1 MTWVLWDIL
10 VPLLTSFGLGTLLG
24 WLLWRWRRQS
34 VETDTMAA
42 AGFAGTDSD
51 MNVSEIEAANV
62 VLIQERDSAIVE
74 LESLRS
80 ETEVLHARVTEM
92 ESNSQE
98 KDSESATDVD
108 SDHPLQA
115 ANVEIKTE
123 QQAEKIVELE
133 QKLEQITV
141 ACQEERKVKRE
152 LELELLNTKNH
163 YEKLEADKDDSG
175 NAVPGESERANSEKL
190 RTEFETLEV
199 NHAKLQ
205 SVFEEQKRSAISANK
220 TIEEKEAEISQL
232 QASLVALQSS
242 GTEPDEQQQETSAH
256 DVQIDQSQAQQQTD
270 EKEPL
275 DASEKVSGNSTEPL
289 EQHCLAGVE
298 MSIAQDAGS
307 NATKSGYVPQSWSV
321 PDVTPAKNERDQL
334 TEIKGV
340 GPVLEKLLHQS
351 GIFYF
356 QQVASLDN
364 NGINEL
370 QEQIPQF
377 PNRIRRDQWVKQA
390 KKLHRD
396 KYGAT
401 A

>member
-163 YEKLEADKDDSG
+163 YEKLEADKDDRG
-175 NAVPGESERANSEKL
+175 NTVPGESERASSEKL

-205 SVFEEQKRSAISANK
+205 SVFQEQKRSAISANK

-242 GTEPDEQQQETSAH
+242 VTEPDEQQQETSAH
-256 DVQIDQSQAQQQTD
+256 DVQIDQSQTQQKTD

-356 QQVASLDN
+356 QQVASLDK

>member
-51 MNVSEIEAANV
+51 MNVGEIEAANV
-62 VLIQERDSAIVE
+62 VLIQERDSALVE
-74 LESLRS
+74 LESLRG
-80 ETEVLHARVTEM
+80 ETEVLHARVAEM

-115 ANVEIKTE
+115 ANAEIKTE

-175 NAVPGESERANSEKL
+175 NAVPGESERASSEKL

-256 DVQIDQSQAQQQTD
+256 DVQIDQAQQQTD

-298 MSIAQDAGS
+298 MSVAQDAGS

-351 GIFYF
+351 GIYYF
-356 QQVASLDN
+356 QQVASLDK

>member
-98 KDSESATDVD
+98 KDSENATDVD

-163 YEKLEADKDDSG
+163 YEKLEADKDDRG
-175 NAVPGESERANSEKL
+175 NTVPGESERASSEKL

-220 TIEEKEAEISQL
+220 TIEEKEAEISRL

-242 GTEPDEQQQETSAH
+242 VTEPDEQQQETSAH

-298 MSIAQDAGS
+298 MSVTQDAGS

-356 QQVASLDN
+356 QQVASLDK

>member
-1 MTWVLWDIL
+1 
-10 VPLLTSFGLGTLLG
+10 
-24 WLLWRWRRQS
+24 
-34 VETDTMAA
+34 MAA

-51 MNVSEIEAANV
+51 MNVGEIEAANV

-74 LESLRS
+74 LESLRG

-256 DVQIDQSQAQQQTD
+256 DVQIDQAQQQTD

-298 MSIAQDAGS
+298 MSVAQDAGS

-351 GIFYF
+351 GIYYF
-356 QQVASLDN
+356 QQVASLDK

>member
-51 MNVSEIEAANV
+51 MNVGEIEAANV
-62 VLIQERDSAIVE
+62 VLIQERDSALVE
-74 LESLRS
+74 LESLRG
-80 ETEVLHARVTEM
+80 ETEVLHARVAEM

-115 ANVEIKTE
+115 ANAEIKTE

-175 NAVPGESERANSEKL
+175 NAVPGESERASSEKL

-242 GTEPDEQQQETSAH
+242 VTEPDEQQQETSAH
-256 DVQIDQSQAQQQTD
+256 DVQIDQAQQQTD

-298 MSIAQDAGS
+298 MSVAQDAGS

-351 GIFYF
+351 GIYYF
-356 QQVASLDN
+356 QQVASLDK

>member
-34 VETDTMAA
+34 VDTDTMAA
-42 AGFAGTDSD
+42 AGSAGADVE
-51 MNVSEIEAANV
+51 MNVGEIEAANV
-62 VLIQERDSAIVE
+62 VLIQERDSALVE
-74 LESLRS
+74 LESLRG

-98 KDSESATDVD
+98 KDSENATDVD

-175 NAVPGESERANSEKL
+175 NTVPGESERASSEKL

-220 TIEEKEAEISQL
+220 TIEEKEAEISRL

-242 GTEPDEQQQETSAH
+242 VTEPDEQQQETSAH
-256 DVQIDQSQAQQQTD
+256 DVQIDQAQQQTD

-275 DASEKVSGNSTEPL
+275 DASEKVSGNSTGPL

-298 MSIAQDAGS
+298 MSVAQDAGS

-351 GIFYF
+351 GIYYF
-356 QQVASLDN
+356 QQVASLDK

>member
-10 VPLLTSFGLGTLLG
+10 VPLCTSFGLGTLLG

-34 VETDTMAA
+34 VDTDTMVA
-42 AGFAGTDSD
+42 AGIAGTDSD
-51 MNVSEIEAANV
+51 MNVGEIEAANV

-74 LESLRS
+74 LESLRG
-80 ETEVLHARVTEM
+80 ETETLHARVAEM
-92 ESNSQE
+92 ESHSQE
-98 KDSESATDVD
+98 KDSGSSTDAD

-115 ANVEIKTE
+115 ANAEIKTQ

-163 YEKLEADKDDSG
+163 YEKLETDKEDSG
-175 NAVPGESERANSEKL
+175 DALPGESGRPSSEKL

-220 TIEEKEAEISQL
+220 TIEEKETEISLL
-232 QASLVALQSS
+232 QASLAALQD
-242 GTEPDEQQQETSAH
+242 TVAEPAEQQQETSAH
-256 DVQIDQSQAQQQTD
+256 DVQIDQSQAQQTTD
-270 EKEPL
+270 EKDLL
-275 DASEKVSGNSTEPL
+275 DESEKVSDNSSEPL

-298 MSIAQDAGS
+298 MSVVQDTS
-307 NATKSGYVPQSWSV
+307 SKATKSGYVPQSWSV

-351 GIFYF
+351 GIYYF
-356 QQVASLDN
+356 QQVASLDK

>member
-51 MNVSEIEAANV
+51 MNVGEIEAANV
-62 VLIQERDSAIVE
+62 VLIQERDSALVE
-74 LESLRS
+74 LESLRG
-80 ETEVLHARVTEM
+80 ETEVLHARVAEM

-115 ANVEIKTE
+115 ANAEIKTE

-163 YEKLEADKDDSG
+163 YEKLEADKDDRG

-256 DVQIDQSQAQQQTD
+256 DVQIDQAQQQTD

-298 MSIAQDAGS
+298 MSVAQDAGS

-351 GIFYF
+351 GIYYF
-356 QQVASLDN
+356 QQVASLDK

>member
-1 MTWVLWDIL
+1 
-10 VPLLTSFGLGTLLG
+10 
-24 WLLWRWRRQS
+24 
-34 VETDTMAA
+34 
-42 AGFAGTDSD
+42 
-51 MNVSEIEAANV
+51 VSEIEAANV

-163 YEKLEADKDDSG
+163 YEKLEADKDDRG
-175 NAVPGESERANSEKL
+175 NTVPGESERASSEKL

-205 SVFEEQKRSAISANK
+205 SVFQEQKRSAISANK

-242 GTEPDEQQQETSAH
+242 VTEPDEQQQETSAH
-256 DVQIDQSQAQQQTD
+256 DVQIDQSQ
-270 EKEPL
+270 
-275 DASEKVSGNSTEPL
+275 
-289 EQHCLAGVE
+289 E
-298 MSIAQDAGS
+298 MSVTQDAGS

-356 QQVASLDN
+356 QQVASLDK

>member
-51 MNVSEIEAANV
+51 MNVGEIEAANV

-115 ANVEIKTE
+115 ANAEIKTE

-242 GTEPDEQQQETSAH
+242 VTEPDEQQQETSAH
-256 DVQIDQSQAQQQTD
+256 DVQIDQAQQQTD

-298 MSIAQDAGS
+298 MSVAQDAGS

-351 GIFYF
+351 GIYYF
-356 QQVASLDN
+356 QQVASLDK